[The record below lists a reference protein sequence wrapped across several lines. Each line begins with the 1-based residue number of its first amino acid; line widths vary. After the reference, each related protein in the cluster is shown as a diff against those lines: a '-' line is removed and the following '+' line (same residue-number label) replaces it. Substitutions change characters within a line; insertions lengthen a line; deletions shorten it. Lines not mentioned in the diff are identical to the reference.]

1 MIGTKAKNINDITNN
16 GNIIF
21 FKSEVSIIEIK
32 IIIANAINVK
42 IKCFEKKKQQSLFN
56 LSPAN
61 DEVDEKEK
69 NNPRENKIM
78 NETKIFLSIFLQ

>member
-1 MIGTKAKNINDITNN
+1 MNKG
-16 GNIIF
+16 IIIL
-21 FKSEVSIIEIK
+21 FKILVLIIEIK
-32 IIIANAINVK
+32 IMIANAINVK

-78 NETKIFLSIFLQ
+78 KETKIFLSIFLQ